1 MAGGEINVTEAGLTL
16 QEVERARAAR
26 GWFGLGFSAKLE
38 AAYEAATAPHRN
50 IAITNTLIGAVI
62 VYNLLIVGDILL
74 VGDALWLA
82 LFVHATIVTPIMLAI
97 ALYVRGDPLPAR
109 REALLASVPIIMALG
124 ILSVFAW
131 SSAPEVAHYQY
142 FVILVTMFCN
152 AVLRIRFAQAA
163 LASAVITLAHAA
175 VMLSSPSTPDAVAL
189 HSIALVV
196 VTSLVTLAVN
206 RAMEFESRRSFLGR
220 LHRDL
225 STEALRKEKED
236 YERQSLED
244 GLTGVANRR
253 GVEQHLAN
261 LETQPAGQGQI
272 FAVLMIDVDHFK
284 AYNDHYG
291 HMAGDRCLA
300 MVGNLIG
307 LQIRD
312 RVDFVGRYGGEEFV
326 VVLANADLL
335 IATSTAERIRAAIH
349 NMAIPHNAS
358 ELGRVTVSIG
368 AATGLVGVMGSTGTA
383 VNAADEALYVA
394 KRAGR
399 DRVEPPALV
408 NHGGHDLFDLRETI
422 ELDFVDA
429 APVPAKSQ
437 SAAA

>member
-1 MAGGEINVTEAGLTL
+1 MTEAEVTL

-26 GWFGLGFSAKLE
+26 GWFGLGFAAKLE
-38 AAYEAATAPHRN
+38 SAYEAATAPHRN
-50 IAITNTLIGAVI
+50 ISLTNTLIAAVI
-62 VYNLLIVGDILL
+62 IYNLLIVGDILL

-82 LFVHATIVTPIMLAI
+82 LFVHATLVTPIMLAV
-97 ALYVRGDPLPAR
+97 ALYVRGNPPPAR
-109 REALLASVPIIMALG
+109 REALLASVPVIMTLG
-124 ILSVFAW
+124 ILAVYAW
-131 SSAPEVAHYQY
+131 SSAAEVAHYQY
-142 FVILVTMFCN
+142 FVILVALFCN
-152 AVLRIRFAQAA
+152 AVLRTRFAQAA
-163 LASAVITLAHAA
+163 LASAIIVITHAI
-175 VMLSSPSTPDAVAL
+175 VMLSTPSTPEAVAV

-196 VTSLVTLAVN
+196 ITSLVTLAVN
-206 RAMEFESRRSFLGR
+206 RAMELESRRAFLGR

-225 STEALRKEKED
+225 STEALLKQKED

-253 GVEQHLAN
+253 GVEQHFAT
-261 LETQPAGQGQI
+261 LELQPSGQGQT

-326 VVLANADLL
+326 VVLTNADLL
-335 IATSTAERIRAAIH
+335 VATSTAERIRAAIH

-358 ELGRVTVSIG
+358 EIGRVTVSIG
-368 AATGLVGVMGSTGTA
+368 AATGLVGVMGSTATA
-383 VNAADEALYVA
+383 VNSADEALYVA

-408 NHGGHDLFDLRETI
+408 SSGSLDLFDLRETI

-429 APVPAKSQ
+429 APGSAPTLAGQ
-437 SAAA
+437 ARSAAA